1 MTRNM
6 CLRLSFCNLFFL
18 LTMILFSCSDIK
30 GQKNDHKYTN
40 DLIHETSPYLLQHAH
55 NPVNWRPWSPTALED
70 AKKEDKLVLVSVG
83 YSSCHWC
90 HVMEEETFEDE
101 EVAKLMNE
109 NFISIKVDREERPDV
124 DHVYM
129 TALQLINGNGG
140 WPLNVI
146 TLPNGKPIYGGTYHT
161 KEQWS
166 KVLAEVSKLYKN
178 DPKKANEYADMVA
191 QGIQEV
197 NIIQPVSD
205 LGMLTP
211 EVLKNSVEK
220 WKENWDLK
228 WGGNIGSQKFMIP
241 VNLDFLLDY
250 AVLTEDKDAMDFV
263 KTTLDRI
270 AWGGVYDHIAGGFY
284 RYSTDAQWKVPHFE
298 KMLYDNAQL
307 LSLYSKAYKL
317 FKEPMYKKVV
327 EETIAFLDREM
338 KNPEGGYY
346 AAIDA
351 DSEGEEGKF
360 YVWKEEELKS
370 VLGSDYDLFAKYYN
384 IKRSNIW
391 ENDSYVLFRNSG
403 DEDFMKENDITA
415 EDWDSVQARWQS
427 KILTARNKRIRPNT
441 DDKIITPWNAL
452 LINGFVDA
460 YNVFNES
467 AYLEKA
473 EDVFR
478 FIEKNSLNKDQLI
491 HTYKKG
497 SKKSDGFLE
506 DYSFLANASLKLYS
520 TTMSNSYLDFAKEMN
535 QMAKDKFADE
545 NSGMY
550 SFNSDDEL
558 IAQIIKTDD
567 GVLPSPNAV
576 MAENLFLLGHIDYDK
591 EATLKARS
599 MLSSMIS
606 VLEENAYNYS
616 KWNSLLLKTAYPFY
630 EIAVVGNDAKP
641 LLAELQQQNL
651 PNTLIVGSNKD
662 SEILKVTVQ
671 EINIDFMFFPLMTLQ
686 IIILSIIRGFVSN
699 YMNFKVVR
707 IKNFNLISI

>member
-1 MTRNM
+1 MMRSYN
-6 CLRLSFCNLFFL
+6 LRFYFVNLFFVM
-18 LTMILFSCSDIK
+18 TMIIFSCSDIK
-30 GQKNDHKYTN
+30 GQKKDHKFTN

-55 NPVNWRPWSPTALED
+55 NPVNWRPWSPKALED

-166 KVLAEVSKLYKN
+166 KVLAEVSKLYKD

-197 NIIQPVSD
+197 NLIEPVSD

-211 EVLKNSVEK
+211 DVLKKSVEN
-220 WKENWDLK
+220 WKDNWDLK
-228 WGGNIGSQKFMIP
+228 WGGNKGSQKFMIP

-250 AVLTEDKDAMDFV
+250 AVLTDDESAKSFV
-263 KTTLDRI
+263 KTTLDRM

-307 LSLYSKAYKL
+307 ISLYSKAYKV
-317 FKEPMYKKVV
+317 FNEPLYKKVV
-327 EETIAFLDREM
+327 EETISFLNREM
-338 KNPEGGYY
+338 KNPDGGYY

-370 VLGSDYDLFAKYYN
+370 ILGSDFELFAKYFN

-391 ENDSYVLFRNSG
+391 ENDAYVLSRTTG
-403 DEDFMKENDITA
+403 DAEFIKENNIST
-415 EDWDSVQARWQS
+415 EDWEAYLGRWQ
-427 KILTARNKRIRPNT
+427 KKLLTERNKRIRPNT
-441 DDKIITPWNAL
+441 DDKIITSWNAL
-452 LINGFVDA
+452 LITGLVDA
-460 YNVFNES
+460 YNAFGEIT
-467 AYLEKA
+467 YLDKA

-478 FIEKNSLNKDQLI
+478 FIEKNSLDKNQLV
-491 HTYKKG
+491 HTFKKG

-506 DYSFLANASLKLYS
+506 DYSFLANASLKLYGS
-520 TTMSNSYLDFAKEMN
+520 TMDSTYLDFAKNMN
-535 QMAKDKFADE
+535 QIAKTKFADE

-550 SFNSDDEL
+550 SFNSSNEL
-558 IAQIIKTDD
+558 IAKIIKTDD

-576 MAENLFLLGHIDYDK
+576 MAENLLLLGHIDYNK
-591 EATLKARS
+591 EATLKART
-599 MLSSMIS
+599 MLSSMIP

-616 KWNSLLLKTAYPFY
+616 KWNSLLLKSALPFY
-630 EIAVVGNDAKP
+630 EIAVVGDDAKQ
-641 LLAELQQQNL
+641 LLAELQQYNL
-651 PNTLIVGSNKD
+651 PNTLIVGSNKS
-662 SEILKVTVQ
+662 SELPLFKGRYADDGTFIYVCQDHTCKLPVATTQ
-671 EINIDFMFFPLMTLQ
+671 EALEQL
-686 IIILSIIRGFVSN
+686 
-699 YMNFKVVR
+699 
-707 IKNFNLISI
+707 KNF

>member
-338 KNPEGGYY
+338 KNAEGGYY

-415 EDWDSVQARWQS
+415 EDWDGVQARWQS

-441 DDKIITPWNAL
+441 DDKIITSWNAL

-662 SEILKVTVQ
+662 SE
-671 EINIDFMFFPLMTLQ
+671 MPL
-686 IIILSIIRGFVSN
+686 
-699 YMNFKVVR
+699 FKGRYSDDGTYIYVCQDHTCKLPVATAKEALEQL
-707 IKNFNLISI
+707 KNF

>member
-1 MTRNM
+1 MAM
-6 CLRLSFCNLFFL
+6 V
-18 LTMILFSCSDIK
+18 LFSCSDIK
-30 GQKNDHKYTN
+30 GQKNGHKYTN
-40 DLIHETSPYLLQHAH
+40 DLINETSPYLMQHAH
-55 NPVNWRPWSPTALED
+55 NPVNWRPWSTSALED

-90 HVMEEETFEDE
+90 HVMEEETFEDV

-109 NFISIKVDREERPDV
+109 NFINIKVDREERPDV

-129 TALQLINGNGG
+129 TALQLIKGSGG

-146 TLPNGKPIYGGTYHT
+146 ALPNGKPIYGGTYHT
-161 KEQWS
+161 KEQWG
-166 KVLAEVSKLYKN
+166 KVLSQVSKLYKD

-197 NIIQPVSD
+197 NIVQPVSD
-205 LGMLTP
+205 LGKLTP
-211 EVLKNSVEK
+211 EVQKTSVEK
-220 WKENWDLK
+220 WKDNWDLK
-228 WGGNIGSQKFMIP
+228 WGGNKGLQKFMIP

-250 AVLTEDKDAMDFV
+250 AVLTEDEEAHDFV
-263 KTTLDRI
+263 KTTLDRM

-307 LSLYSKAYKL
+307 LSLYSKAYKVYN
-317 FKEPMYKKVV
+317 EPMYKQVV
-327 EETIAFLDREM
+327 DGTIAFLDREM
-338 KNPEGGYY
+338 KNPDGGYY

-351 DSEGEEGKF
+351 DSDGGEGKF
-360 YVWKEEELKS
+360 YVWKEEELRS
-370 VLGSDYDLFAKYYN
+370 VLGSDYELFAKYYN
-384 IKRSNIW
+384 VGRSNIW
-391 ENDSYVLFRNSG
+391 ENDSYILFRTSG
-403 DEDFMKENDITA
+403 DEVFIKENDISKEEWA
-415 EDWDSVQARWQS
+415 DYRAQWQR
-427 KILTARNKRIRPNT
+427 KILMARDKRTRPNT
-441 DDKIITPWNAL
+441 DDKIITSWNAL

-460 YNVFNES
+460 YNVFKEA

-473 EDVFR
+473 EEVFR
-478 FIEKNSLNKDQLI
+478 FIEKNSLEKDRLM

-497 SKKSDGFLE
+497 SKKNDGFLE

-520 TTMSNSYLDFAKEMN
+520 TTMSNSYLDFAKKMN
-535 QMAKDKFADE
+535 RLAQYKFLDE
-545 NSGMY
+545 DSGMY
-550 SFNSDDEL
+550 SFNSNDEL
-558 IAQIIKTDD
+558 IAKIIKTDD

-591 EATLKARS
+591 EAMLRSRS

-630 EIAVVGNDAKP
+630 EIAVVGNDAGQ
-641 LLAELQQQNL
+641 LLAELQFHNL

-662 SEILKVTVQ
+662 SGMPLFKGRYSDDGTYIYVCQDHTCKLPVSTVEEVLEQ
-671 EINIDFMFFPLMTLQ
+671 L
-686 IIILSIIRGFVSN
+686 
-699 YMNFKVVR
+699 
-707 IKNFNLISI
+707 KNF

>member
-178 DPKKANEYADMVA
+178 DPEKANEYADMVA

-317 FKEPMYKKVV
+317 FNEPMYKKVV

-338 KNPEGGYY
+338 KNPDGGYY

-415 EDWDSVQARWQS
+415 EDWDGVQARWQS

-441 DDKIITPWNAL
+441 DDKIITSWNAL

-662 SEILKVTVQ
+662 SE
-671 EINIDFMFFPLMTLQ
+671 MPL
-686 IIILSIIRGFVSN
+686 
-699 YMNFKVVR
+699 FKGRYSDDGTYIYVCQDHTCKLPVATAKEALEQL
-707 IKNFNLISI
+707 KNF

>member
-220 WKENWDLK
+220 WKENWDFK

-250 AVLTEDKDAMDFV
+250 AVLTEDKDALDFV

-662 SEILKVTVQ
+662 SE
-671 EINIDFMFFPLMTLQ
+671 MPL
-686 IIILSIIRGFVSN
+686 
-699 YMNFKVVR
+699 FKGRYSDDGTYIYVCQDHTCKLPVATAKEALEQL
-707 IKNFNLISI
+707 KNF

>member
-101 EVAKLMNE
+101 EVAQLMNE

-178 DPKKANEYADMVA
+178 DPEKANEYADMVA

-317 FKEPMYKKVV
+317 FNEPMYKKVV

-338 KNPEGGYY
+338 KNPDGGYY

-403 DEDFMKENDITA
+403 DEVFMKENDITA
-415 EDWDSVQARWQS
+415 DDWGGVQARWQS

-441 DDKIITPWNAL
+441 DDKIITSWNAL

-599 MLSSMIS
+599 MLSSMIL

-662 SEILKVTVQ
+662 SE
-671 EINIDFMFFPLMTLQ
+671 MPL
-686 IIILSIIRGFVSN
+686 
-699 YMNFKVVR
+699 FKGRYSDDGTYIYVCQDHTCKLPVATAKEALEQL
-707 IKNFNLISI
+707 KNF

>member
-101 EVAKLMNE
+101 EVAQLMNE

-178 DPKKANEYADMVA
+178 DPEKANEYADMVA

-317 FKEPMYKKVV
+317 FNEPMYKKVV

-338 KNPEGGYY
+338 KNPDGGYY

-403 DEDFMKENDITA
+403 DEVFMKENDITA
-415 EDWDSVQARWQS
+415 DDWGGVQARWQS

-441 DDKIITPWNAL
+441 DDKIITSWNAL

-662 SEILKVTVQ
+662 SE
-671 EINIDFMFFPLMTLQ
+671 MPL
-686 IIILSIIRGFVSN
+686 
-699 YMNFKVVR
+699 FKGRYSDDGTYIYVCQDHTCKLPVATAKEALEQL
-707 IKNFNLISI
+707 KNF